1 MLTAEQV
8 RLTLATFGTSPRAN
22 TFKNI
27 ALLYF
32 AITTASRLG
41 RILLLRGPTGILQ
54 EISEKTKRS
63 IFRLFRM
70 IPSVQN
76 KIQTEVNK
84 TLKDMEHSVISN
96 DPEQKKYLTLP
107 EMGLDEQALRSELQR
122 YRDMGTIDWT
132 AGQISGTIYH
142 AEEKINELSSEAYA
156 IFSQSNPLHADIFPG
171 VRQMEAE
178 VISMVLNMYNAPS
191 DAGGAMT
198 SGGTESILMACRAY
212 REMGRELKGITEPE
226 MIVPVTGHAAFDK
239 AADYFGIRLVHV
251 PVDKK
256 TWKVDIKA
264 VKRAIN
270 WNTVMIV
277 GSAIGFPH
285 GIIDDVPELA
295 KIAVKYNIPLHVD
308 CCLGGFLLPFMEKA
322 GFTIPPFD
330 FRVPGVTSISCDTHK
345 YGFAPKGSSV
355 IMYASKKT
363 RQFQYFVAQSW
374 TGGIYASPT
383 IPGSRPG
390 ALVAGCWTAM
400 TKMGLSGYVD
410 STQRIVQAAQEI
422 KRGVLAM
429 EDLFVF
435 GDPLVSVVAFG
446 SHNLN
451 IYAIN
456 DAMSSRGWSLNAL
469 QNPPAMHIAC
479 TLATVPTVDQFLKD
493 LADSVAQVKNNPSQD
508 AGSTAAMYG
517 SAATIPD
524 KSILDDVVKG
534 YLDCLYK
541 A

>member
-1 MLTAEQV
+1 ML
-8 RLTLATFGTSPRAN
+8 
-22 TFKNI
+22 
-27 ALLYF
+27 
-32 AITTASRLG
+32 
-41 RILLLRGPTGILQ
+41 
-54 EISEKTKRS
+54 
-63 IFRLFRM
+63 
-70 IPSVQN
+70 PSVQ
-76 KIQTEVNK
+76 KRIQSEVNK
-84 TLKDMEHSVISN
+84 TLKDMEKKIVSD
-96 DPEQKKYLTLP
+96 DPGQKKYLTLP
-107 EMGLDEQALRSELQR
+107 EFGLDEEALRSELHR
-122 YRDMGTIDWT
+122 YKKMGTVDWT

-142 AEEKINELSSEAYA
+142 SEEKINQLSSEAA
-156 IFSQSNPLHADIFPG
+156 TMFSQSNPLHADIFPG

-178 VISMVLNMYNAPS
+178 IISMVLDMYNAPS
-191 DAGGAMT
+191 DAAGAMT

-239 AADYFGIRLVHV
+239 AADYFGIRLVHI
-251 PVDKK
+251 PVDKS
-256 TWKVDIKA
+256 TWRADLKA

-270 WNTVMIV
+270 WNTIMIV

-285 GIIDDVPELA
+285 GIIDDVPGLA
-295 KIAVKYNIPLHVD
+295 KIAARHNIPLHVD

-322 GFTIPPFD
+322 GFEIPRFD
-330 FRVPGVTSISCDTHK
+330 FRVDGVTSISCDTHK

-355 IMYASKKT
+355 IMYSSKKI

-390 ALVAGCWTAM
+390 SLVAGCWAAM

-410 STQRIVQAAQEI
+410 STKRIVQAARKI
-422 KRGVLAM
+422 KNGILGM
-429 EDLFVF
+429 EELFVY

-446 SHNLN
+446 SHSLN
-451 IYAIN
+451 VYTIN
-456 DAMSSRGWSLNAL
+456 DAMSTRGWSLNAL
-469 QNPPAMHIAC
+469 QNPPAVHIAC
-479 TLATVPTVDQFLKD
+479 TLSTVPTAEQFLKD
-493 LADSVAQVKNNPSQD
+493 LADSVAEAKLSPSQD
-508 AGSTAAMYG
+508 LGRSAALYG